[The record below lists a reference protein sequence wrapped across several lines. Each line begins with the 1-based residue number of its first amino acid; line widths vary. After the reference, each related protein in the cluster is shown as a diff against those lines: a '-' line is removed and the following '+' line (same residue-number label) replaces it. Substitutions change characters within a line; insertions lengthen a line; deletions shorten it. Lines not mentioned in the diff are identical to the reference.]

1 MKDGQAPDGFHKPI
15 DIKWVLVGDKDS
27 GPIEFEFYTAGFRA
41 GGPDDVTG
49 NVIPVHAEETADN
62 RVVVCRPDF
71 IDRVEFD
78 DPSRV
83 RLSVDGVETWVVPAE
98 GNGMATASCSVLAAE
113 IAPGWHRLRVEPLR
127 QGEPFVAISHVIYP
141 A

>member
-1 MKDGQAPDGFHKPI
+1 MKSGEAPPGFHKPI
-15 DIKWVLVGDKDS
+15 DVKWVLVGDEGS
-27 GPIEFEFYTAGFRA
+27 GPIEFEFFTAGAPPADVITPA
-41 GGPDDVTG
+41 GGYGEVT
-49 NVIPVHAEETADN
+49 AS

-71 IDRVEFD
+71 IDRVDFED
-78 DPSRV
+78 AKGV
-83 RLSVDGVETWVVPAE
+83 RFAVDGVETSVMPAE

-113 IAPGWHRLRVEPLR
+113 IAPGRHRVTVEPLR